1 MAGRPNIQ
9 VDEDNIVYL
18 KSLGYTQEES
28 ADLLGIRFRTF
39 KRILQT
45 HRLRDCDLR
54 TDLTD
59 NQLDDLLRE
68 IVTEKLN
75 WG

>member
-1 MAGRPNIQ
+1 MISTS
-9 VDEDNIVYL
+9 
-18 KSLGYTQEES
+18 K
-28 ADLLGIRFRTF
+28 
-39 KRILQT
+39 
-45 HRLRDCDLR
+45 DCDLR